1 MKKVEKGALVLGY
14 SEDPS
19 SCLFVRLFVF
29 KLDFNY
35 IFIYSFY
42 VHVYVYVYV

>member
-1 MKKVEKGALVLGY
+1 MKKVEKEALVLGY

-19 SCLFVRLFVF
+19 SCLFIRLFVF